1 MAMPG
6 WTLVWL
12 AILAPG
18 GWGPGGPLPPP
29 HPMCEAVEVQSGRGC
44 VLLSARGLVGRRLGS
59 STAHAPGLRGWA
71 FPVSL
76 GALAED
82 G

>member
-29 HPMCEAVEVQSGRGC
+29 HPMCEAHKHQ
-44 VLLSARGLVGRRLGS
+44 VLGPWRSNQGEAASCSL
-59 STAHAPGLRGWA
+59 
-71 FPVSL
+71 L
-76 GALAED
+76 GASWGGGWVPAQPTPLAS
-82 G
+82 GVGPSP